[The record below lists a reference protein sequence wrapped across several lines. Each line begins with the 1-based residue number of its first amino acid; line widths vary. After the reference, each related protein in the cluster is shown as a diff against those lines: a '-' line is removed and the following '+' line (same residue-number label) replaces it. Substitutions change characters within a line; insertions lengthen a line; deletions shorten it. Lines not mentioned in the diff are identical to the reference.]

1 MGLSEYLNELLGKK
15 DSSKPINKD
24 FRSVYDDGK
33 MATTIDRVEG
43 SLAKLHAQVAN
54 VITVDLSDGEVSS
67 DYSIIKQDGIRGI
80 ALCKVED
87 LSIDLLLAYMY
98 VLKLRHLE
106 VGYVQKLSVHSCK
119 NGNESY
125 SYYLKPSLRL
135 QNTQP
140 AEQLYGNITIE
151 LELRDGVPRQLKCT
165 ATYYSDANYREV
177 RQSDE
182 WFSVIFLREEFNL

>member
-15 DSSKPINKD
+15 ESSKPINKD

-87 LSIDLLLAYMY
+87 
-98 VLKLRHLE
+98 
-106 VGYVQKLSVHSCK
+106 
-119 NGNESY
+119 
-125 SYYLKPSLRL
+125 
-135 QNTQP
+135 
-140 AEQLYGNITIE
+140 YGNITIE
-151 LELRDGVPRQLKCT
+151 LELGDGVPRQLKCT